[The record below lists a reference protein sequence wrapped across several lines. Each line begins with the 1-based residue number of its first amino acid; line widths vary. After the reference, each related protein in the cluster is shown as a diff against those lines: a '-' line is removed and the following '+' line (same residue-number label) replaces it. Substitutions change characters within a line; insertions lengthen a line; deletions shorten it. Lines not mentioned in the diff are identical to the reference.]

1 MTLSLTIKTADS
13 ANLHGFSRLV
23 AESRGETSW
32 LRFYTKDFRGIETP
46 ELCVFMPLRLAE
58 MIEEAFHAY
67 EDWESGQEGPAFDDA
82 LAAKCDADARVAE
95 ARALK

>member
-1 MTLSLTIKTADS
+1 MTINATM
-13 ANLHGFSRLV
+13 HGFKSLK
-23 AESRGETSW
+23 AHQSSNITWLEICGERS
-32 LRFYTKDFRGIETP
+32 LETIV
-46 ELCVFMPLRLAE
+46 VFMPLRLAE

-82 LAAKCDADARVAE
+82 LAAKCDADARVEE